1 MEETNKTDANAES
14 KKMPEKPLEKMTAP
28 ELRELA
34 KSFGVEGVH
43 AMKKEE
49 LVPILKEAYGIK
61 DETPGKKAVQAG
73 GKAVTVRE
81 VKDRIA
87 KLKKDKA
94 AALEAGDRKMRNI
107 LRRRINRDKKRSR
120 RAVHA

>member
-1 MEETNKTDANAES
+1 MEENEKVPAEQER
-14 KKMPEKPLEKMTAP
+14 KLPEKPLEKMTAP

-34 KSFGVEGVH
+34 KGFGVQGVH

-49 LVPILKEAYGIK
+49 LIPILKEAYGIK
-61 DETPGKKAVQAG
+61 DEGPKKAAKTAG
-73 GKAVTVRE
+73 KTVTVQE
-81 VKDRIA
+81 VKSRIA
-87 KLKKDKA
+87 RLKKEKA
-94 AALEAGDRKMRNI
+94 AALEAGDQRKRDI

>member
-1 MEETNKTDANAES
+1 MEETKTETTGEER
-14 KKMPEKPLEKMTAP
+14 KLPEKPIEKMTAP

-34 KSFGVEGVH
+34 KGFGVEGTH

-49 LVPILKEAYGIK
+49 LIPVLKKAYGIK
-61 DETPGKKAVQAG
+61 DEGLDKKGAKSGA
-73 GKAVTVRE
+73 KTVTVAA
-81 VKDRIA
+81 VKERIA
-87 KLKKDKA
+87 RLKKDKA
-94 AALEAGDRKMRNI
+94 AALEAGDRKKRDI

>member
-1 MEETNKTDANAES
+1 MEETKAETTGEER
-14 KKMPEKPLEKMTAP
+14 KLPEKPIEKMTAP

-34 KSFGVEGVH
+34 KGFGVEGTH

-49 LVPILKEAYGIK
+49 LIPIIKEAYGIK
-61 DETPGKKAVQAG
+61 DEGLDKKSAKSG
-73 GKAVTVRE
+73 GKTVTVRA
-81 VKDRIA
+81 VKERIA

-94 AALEAGDRKMRNI
+94 AALEAGDRKKRDI

>member
-1 MEETNKTDANAES
+1 MEETKTETTGEER
-14 KKMPEKPLEKMTAP
+14 KLPEKPIEKMTAP

-34 KSFGVEGVH
+34 KGFGVEGTH

-49 LVPILKEAYGIK
+49 LIPIIKEAYGIK
-61 DETPGKKAVQAG
+61 DEGLDKKSAKSG
-73 GKAVTVRE
+73 GKTVTVRA
-81 VKDRIA
+81 VKERIA

-94 AALEAGDRKMRNI
+94 AALEAGDRKKRDI
-107 LRRRINRDKKRSR
+107 LRRKINRDKKRSR

>member
-1 MEETNKTDANAES
+1 MEETKTETTGEER
-14 KKMPEKPLEKMTAP
+14 KLPEKPIEKMTAP

-34 KSFGVEGVH
+34 KGFGVEGTH

-49 LVPILKEAYGIK
+49 LIPIIKEAYGIK
-61 DETPGKKAVQAG
+61 DEGLDKKSAKSG
-73 GKAVTVRE
+73 GKTVTVRA
-81 VKDRIA
+81 VKERIA

-94 AALEAGDRKMRNI
+94 AALEAGDRKKRDI

>member
-1 MEETNKTDANAES
+1 MEETKTETTGEER
-14 KKMPEKPLEKMTAP
+14 KLPEKPIEKMTAP

-34 KSFGVEGVH
+34 KGFGVEGTH

-49 LVPILKEAYGIK
+49 LIPIIKEAYGIK
-61 DETPGKKAVQAG
+61 DEGLDKKSAKSG
-73 GKAVTVRE
+73 GKTVTVRA
-81 VKDRIA
+81 VKERIA
-87 KLKKDKA
+87 KLKKDKS
-94 AALEAGDRKMRNI
+94 AALEAGDRKKRDI

>member
-1 MEETNKTDANAES
+1 MEETKTETTGEER
-14 KKMPEKPLEKMTAP
+14 KLPEKPIEKMTAP

-34 KSFGVEGVH
+34 KGFGVEGTH

-49 LVPILKEAYGIK
+49 LIPIIKEAYGIK
-61 DETPGKKAVQAG
+61 DEGLDKKSAKSGA
-73 GKAVTVRE
+73 KTVTVRA
-81 VKDRIA
+81 VKERIA

-94 AALEAGDRKMRNI
+94 AALEAGDRKKRDI

>member
-1 MEETNKTDANAES
+1 MEETKTQPTGEER
-14 KKMPEKPLEKMTAP
+14 KLPEKPLEKMTAP

-34 KSFGVEGVH
+34 KGFGVEGTH

-49 LVPILKEAYGIK
+49 LIPVLKEAYGIK
-61 DETPGKKAVQAG
+61 DEVPGKKSAKSGA
-73 GKAVTVRE
+73 KTVTI
-81 VKDRIA
+81 KDIKERIA
-87 KLKKDKA
+87 RLKKDRA
-94 AALEAGDRKMRNI
+94 AALEAGDRKKRDV